1 MSTSLK
7 LYATS
12 NGKSVNSTFSSLN
25 TNATPAQMKSA
36 AQALNSLTDNT
47 YSKSE
52 KIETTEL
59 DSFAPKLTPNIALSS
74 TVDTSTLTRS
84 FCLGGQNLLLVVE
97 TDGEISSTTIIRRG
111 VQQFA
116 LGLTPI
122 NTVSTSELSTRKRQR
137 TRPPGTL
144 SSLNQLKPL
153 SMKLDGLNFS
163 RYWRVNHG

>member
-97 TDGEISSTTIIRRG
+97 TDGEISIVNNDNTSWCSTIRLGADTNQYRFYIGIVNSQTATNATAGHIVVVESAETAQYEAGRFELFTILEG
-111 VQQFA
+111 
-116 LGLTPI
+116 
-122 NTVSTSELSTRKRQR
+122 
-137 TRPPGTL
+137 
-144 SSLNQLKPL
+144 
-153 SMKLDGLNFS
+153 
-163 RYWRVNHG
+163 